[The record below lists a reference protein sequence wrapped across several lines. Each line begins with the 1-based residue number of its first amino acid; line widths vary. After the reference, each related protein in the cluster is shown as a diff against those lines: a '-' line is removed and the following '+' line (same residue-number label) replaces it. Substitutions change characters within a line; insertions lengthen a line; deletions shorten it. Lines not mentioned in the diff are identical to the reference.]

1 MNNIKLI
8 RVKQKIGAGDRVFA
22 YVMVNVRTKK
32 HGYSETISV
41 DVTPIIK
48 DELLSGVPDD
58 DPSKASPL
66 DDKTNRFTATAD
78 ANRET
83 VTIAAGSRMMIGSSI
98 RDKGVGTFALNEI
111 IRWMIVKY
119 PNYMVDV
126 INVSSTF
133 LPNEEDRKR
142 AVNFFSNFGFDF
154 KESQGLDYEGTMEAV
169 LCMNLHEHLNRSK
182 IDEIDISKFI
192 RELLRERYMIEET
205 IKNQGRLLQ
214 EHEVFRHK
222 AEKDKFVSVLINI
235 LTVMGI
241 LFLLFY
247 LK

>member
-8 RVKQKIGAGDRVFA
+8 RVKQKVGSGVRVFA
-22 YVMVNVRTKK
+22 YVLVNVRTKK

-48 DELLSGVPDD
+48 DELLSGVPEEDL
-58 DPSKASPL
+58 SKTTPL
-66 DDKTNRFTATAD
+66 DDKTNRFIATAD

-83 VTIAAGSRMMIGSSI
+83 VTIAAGPRMMLGSSI
-98 RDKGVGTFALNEI
+98 RNKGVGTFALNEI

-119 PNYMVDV
+119 PNYMLDV
-126 INVSSTF
+126 INISSSF
-133 LPNEEDRKR
+133 LPDKDDRKR
-142 AVNFFSNFGFDF
+142 SVHFFSNFGFNF
-154 KESQGLDYEGTMEAV
+154 KESGSEYEGTMEAV
-169 LCMNLHEHLNRSK
+169 LCMNLHEYLNRGK

-205 IKNQGRLLQ
+205 IKNQGRLIQ

-222 AEKDKFVSVLINI
+222 AEKDKFTSVLINI
-235 LTVMGI
+235 LIVMSA

-247 LK
+247 LR